1 MTSES
6 NAPKE
11 SKSSNAIVVL
21 FVVVL
26 ILVLFVGYALMF
38 KRGERTS
45 FDLNS
50 GREKTTQF
58 VWFYDY
64 KTTVQESIFCKRV
77 KERGL
82 ANDEPRW
89 VDESGKIGA
98 KKVEYQY
105 NGANDVAQNAEVF
118 LETFRLDE
126 ASEREFLALILGYL
140 AEPDLYLLAHEA
152 LTGTMKQ
159 DAALRNRDL
168 ADEESRRVIADL
180 RKEIER
186 LENGG
191 LAELKEKAE
200 EFWRRVE
207 ETNQHM
213 LEHAHGHDHE
223 HAHDDHDH
231 DHDHDHDADH
241 AHDDHDHAHETDHD
255 HAHDDH
261 DHNHDADHAH
271 ETDHDHNH
279 DHAHGDHDH
288 DHADDVPESSL

>member
-1 MTSES
+1 MTSEP
-6 NAPKE
+6 NAPEE
-11 SKSSNAIVVL
+11 SKSSKAIVVL

-64 KTTVQESIFCKRV
+64 KTTEQESIFCKRV

-168 ADEESRRVIADL
+168 AEEESRRVIADL

-231 DHDHDHDADH
+231 DHAHDGHDHDHDADH
-241 AHDDHDHAHETDHD
+241 AHDDHDHDHETDHD
-255 HAHDDH
+255 HAHGDH
-261 DHNHDADHAH
+261 DHDA
-271 ETDHDHNH
+271 
-279 DHAHGDHDH
+279 DHDH

>member
-1 MTSES
+1 MTSEP
-6 NAPKE
+6 NAPEE
-11 SKSSNAIVVL
+11 SKSPKAIVVL

-105 NGANDVAQNAEVF
+105 NGASDVAQNAEVF

-213 LEHAHGHDHE
+213 LEHAHGHDHDE
-223 HAHDDHDH
+223 HDHDHDHNHAHDDHDH
-231 DHDHDHDADH
+231 NHDA
-241 AHDDHDHAHETDHD
+241 DHDHAHETDHD
-255 HAHDDH
+255 HAHGDH
-261 DHNHDADHAH
+261 DHN
-271 ETDHDHNH
+271 
-279 DHAHGDHDH
+279 
-288 DHADDVPESSL
+288 HADDVPESSL

>member
-1 MTSES
+1 MTSEP
-6 NAPKE
+6 NAPEE
-11 SKSSNAIVVL
+11 SKSSKAIVVL

-82 ANDEPRW
+82 ANNEPRW

-213 LEHAHGHDHE
+213 LEHAHGHDHDE

-231 DHDHDHDADH
+231 DHDHAHDDHEHDHEHDHAHDGHDHDHDADH
-241 AHDDHDHAHETDHD
+241 AHDNHDHDHETD
-255 HAHDDH
+255 
-261 DHNHDADHAH
+261 
-271 ETDHDHNH
+271 H

-288 DHADDVPESSL
+288 NHADDVPESSL

>member
-1 MTSES
+1 MTSEP
-6 NAPKE
+6 NAPEE

-26 ILVLFVGYALMF
+26 LLVLFIGYALMF

-64 KTTVQESIFCKRV
+64 KTTERESIFCKRV

-89 VDESGKIGA
+89 VDETGKIGA
-98 KKVEYQY
+98 KKVEYRY

-126 ASEREFLALILGYL
+126 ASEREFLALVLGYL
-140 AEPDLYLLAHEA
+140 AEPDLYPLAHEA
-152 LTGTMKQ
+152 ITATLKKGSA
-159 DAALRNRDL
+159 DRNRPLTEEESQKAL
-168 ADEESRRVIADL
+168 ADLHE
-180 RKEIER
+180 EIER

-191 LAELKEKAE
+191 LEEIRKNAE

-213 LEHAHGHDHE
+213 LEHARGHDHDGHDHDE
-223 HAHDDHDH
+223 HDHDGDEHDDHDQ
-231 DHDHDHDADH
+231 DADH
-241 AHDDHDHAHETDHD
+241 ERE
-255 HAHDDH
+255 
-261 DHNHDADHAH
+261 HDA
-271 ETDHDHNH
+271 
-279 DHAHGDHDH
+279 
-288 DHADDVPESSL
+288 PESSSGST

>member
-1 MTSES
+1 MTSEP
-6 NAPKE
+6 NAPEE
-11 SKSSNAIVVL
+11 SKSSKAIVVL

-231 DHDHDHDADH
+231 DHAHDGHDHDHDADH
-241 AHDDHDHAHETDHD
+241 AHDDHDHDHETDHD
-255 HAHDDH
+255 HAHGDH
-261 DHNHDADHAH
+261 DHDA
-271 ETDHDHNH
+271 
-279 DHAHGDHDH
+279 DHDH